1 MFSVTNIN
9 KSHQF
14 PGSFGRR
21 ASDGGANLQIF
32 YPTSMHNVPAVEQMY
47 VNANTNELRIGVD
60 VTGQQTRP
68 DLLTTP
74 LEAGDESNDE
84 IQRLKRNKP
93 DSQNR
98 RL

>member
-1 MFSVTNIN
+1 
-9 KSHQF
+9 
-14 PGSFGRR
+14 
-21 ASDGGANLQIF
+21 
-32 YPTSMHNVPAVEQMY
+32 MHNVPAVEQMY